1 MELDLK
7 GLHIFRHSVRQ
18 VTGNLEGAIRV
29 SGLLYAVQAVVGLI
43 FGLGVA
49 NSMGAGL
56 GGMTG
61 GMGLGVLITLLVAI
75 VTGLWI
81 AVGWHRYVLLNE
93 KPDLLPAFRQDR
105 MLAYFLRS
113 LLLGLIILLPA
124 IVWGMV
130 IGVIFSG
137 LFHIGLGLVGVLL
150 MTLIIQLP
158 LVFAGLRLSAAL
170 PGQALGVESEV
181 LAGWRATAHDNR
193 ALAEL
198 TVIVVVAIF
207 AVNLI
212 GMLVFGHLMI
222 TAILWQLVTNWLI
235 TMVGVSILTTLY
247 GHYIEKRPLV

>member
-1 MELDLK
+1 MK
-7 GLHIFRHSVRQ
+7 GLQIFRHSVRQ
-18 VTGNLEGAIRV
+18 VTGNLEGALRV
-29 SGLLYAVQAVVGLI
+29 SGLLYAIQAVVGLI
-43 FGLGVA
+43 FGLSLAGNA
-49 NSMGAGL
+49 GMGPA
-56 GGMTG
+56 GMTG
-61 GMGLGVLITLLVAI
+61 GMGLGVLVTLLVAV

-130 IGVIFSG
+130 VGVIFSG
-137 LFHIGLGLVGVLL
+137 LFSFGLGLVGVLL
-150 MTLIIQLP
+150 MTLIVQLP
-158 LVFAGLRLSAAL
+158 LVFAALRLSAAL

-198 TVIVVVAIF
+198 TLIIVAAIF
-207 AVNLI
+207 VVNLI
-212 GMLVFGHLMI
+212 GMVVFGHLMI
-222 TAILWQLVTNWLI
+222 TALLWQLVTNWLI
-235 TMVGVSILTTLY
+235 TMIGVSILTTLY

>member
-1 MELDLK
+1 MEPDLK
-7 GLHIFRHSVRQ
+7 GLQIFRHSVRQ
-18 VTGNLEGAIRV
+18 VTGNLEGALRV

-43 FGLGVA
+43 FGLGMA
-49 NSMGAGL
+49 AQAGMGA

-61 GMGLGVLITLLVAI
+61 GMGLGMLITLLVAI
-75 VTGLWI
+75 ITGLWI

-93 KPDLLPAFRQDR
+93 KPDLLPTFRQDR

-124 IVWGMV
+124 IVWGMIV
-130 IGVIFSG
+130 GVLFSG
-137 LFHIGLGLVGVLL
+137 LFHFGLGLIGVLL
-150 MTLIIQLP
+150 MTLIVQLP
-158 LVFAGLRLSAAL
+158 LVFAGVRLSAAL

-198 TVIVVVAIF
+198 TVIIVGAIF
-207 AVNLI
+207 VINLI
-212 GMLVFGHLMI
+212 GMLVFGHIMI
-222 TAILWQLVTNWLI
+222 TAILWQLVTNWFV

-247 GHYIEKRPLV
+247 GHYIEQRPLV

>member
-81 AVGWHRYVLLNE
+81 AVGWHRYVLLTKNQTCF
-93 KPDLLPAFRQDR
+93 LP
-105 MLAYFLRS
+105 
-113 LLLGLIILLPA
+113 
-124 IVWGMV
+124 
-130 IGVIFSG
+130 SG
-137 LFHIGLGLVGVLL
+137 RTGC
-150 MTLIIQLP
+150 
-158 LVFAGLRLSAAL
+158 
-170 PGQALGVESEV
+170 
-181 LAGWRATAHDNR
+181 
-193 ALAEL
+193 
-198 TVIVVVAIF
+198 
-207 AVNLI
+207 
-212 GMLVFGHLMI
+212 
-222 TAILWQLVTNWLI
+222 WLI
-235 TMVGVSILTTLY
+235 FCA
-247 GHYIEKRPLV
+247 RCCWA